1 MSMFDKVVAAVTPTE
16 SEEDRVEA
24 RTKAE
29 AAAPVGGWLSMV
41 LAHHRQL
48 EAAFAAVKSAHT
60 PVERRAAQKWLGIL
74 LTGHAIAEESV
85 LYPALALHG
94 EKSHA
99 NTGFNEQATVKTQM
113 AALEE
118 LEPMSQEYLA
128 KLEHIRAAVAHHM
141 FEEEGIWFPELTK
154 TVLSCDQVKLSR
166 RYQEEFTRYVGQDQ
180 AA

>member
-1 MSMFDKVVAAVTPTE
+1 MSMFDKVVAAVTPSE

-24 RTKAE
+24 RAKAA

-41 LAHHRQL
+41 LDHHRQL
-48 EAAFAAVKSAHT
+48 EAAFAAVKSADT
-60 PVERRAAQKWLGIL
+60 SVERNAAQKWLGVL
-74 LTGHAIAEESV
+74 LTGHASAEESV

-99 NTGFNEQATVKTQM
+99 TTGFNEQATVKTQM
-113 AALEE
+113 AALDD

-128 KLEHIRAAVAHHM
+128 KLEHIRGAVAHHM
-141 FEEEGIWFPELTK
+141 FEEEGTWFPELTEK
-154 TVLSCDQVKLSR
+154 VPSGDQVKLSR